1 MLIPYLVKRGSFR
14 PKFEDWITEHKLEI
28 AEGAR
33 LRISWGKIWSYPAHT
48 LQITLSQEDQGFFN
62 TDWEYQDQDWTR
74 FPARIRA
81 LATSLRDNNIWGNYL
96 VLHDDGEVVL
106 EIMDT

>member
-14 PKFEDWITEHKLEI
+14 PKFEDSITEHKLEI

-33 LRISWGKIWSYPAHT
+33 LRIKFGKIWSYPAHA
-48 LQITLSQEDQGFFN
+48 LQITISQDDQGFFN
-62 TDWEYQDQDWTR
+62 TDWEYQDQDWTH

-81 LATSLRDNNIWGNYL
+81 LATSLRDHSLWGNYL
-96 VLHDDGEVVL
+96 AFHDDGEVEL
-106 EIMDT
+106 EKIVT